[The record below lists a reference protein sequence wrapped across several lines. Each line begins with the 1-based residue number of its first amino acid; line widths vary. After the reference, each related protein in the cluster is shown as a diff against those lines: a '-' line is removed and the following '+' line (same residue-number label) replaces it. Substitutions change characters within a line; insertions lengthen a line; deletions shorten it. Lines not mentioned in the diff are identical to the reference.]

1 MRWTT
6 VVLLGLMFVL
16 SGVAA
21 RAAAPDLVVQL
32 DNGHT
37 RTFALDTVTC
47 LEFAADS
54 LRVRLGGD
62 DDESFAVADVAT
74 LSFRWLPTGV
84 TGQDLGEALTRI
96 SHLLP
101 SQPNP
106 WSPETRIAF
115 VLPRAGEVRLQIY
128 SVDGRLVRTLINDQ
142 RPAGRQSVRWDGKD
156 EAGRGAASGVYVYR
170 LEAAG
175 IAESRK
181 LVLVR

>member
-1 MRWTT
+1 MRLAT
-6 VVLLGLMFVL
+6 VVLLSFMFTL
-16 SGVAA
+16 PGATA
-21 RAAAPDLVVQL
+21 RAAAPDLVVRL
-32 DNGHT
+32 DDGHT

-47 LEFAADS
+47 LEFVADS
-54 LRVRLGGD
+54 LRVRLGD
-62 DDESFAVADVAT
+62 DDKSFALADVAT
-74 LSFRWLPTGV
+74 LNFRWLPTGV
-84 TGQDLGEALTRI
+84 TGQELGEAATLI

-115 VLPRAGEVRLQIY
+115 ELPRSGDVRLRIY
-128 SVDGRLVRTLINDQ
+128 SVDGRLVRTLINDP
-142 RPAGRQSVRWDGKD
+142 RPAGRHSVRWDGKD
-156 EAGRGAASGVYVYR
+156 EAGRGAASGIYVYR